1 MNWSHNWI
9 IRLCIQACMHR
20 VTYYF
25 FFFDF
30 FSTFCV
36 AYWRYPWK
44 KMSPHWPCDTFLV
57 VCQAICETFRPAHN
71 GMKQILN
78 EHFISINLY
87 SYQIIVLII
96 DFFASFCFRNGNAK
110 FSGIK
115 LVGNPEPHSTWKQ
128 YFGIWSFLMHKKCWL
143 VLFACVMHL
152 CY

>member
-1 MNWSHNWI
+1 MAVKSSFSFVIFFRLDWSSGSHLILTSMVSLWIEVIIWI

-25 FFFDF
+25 FPFFDF

-44 KMSPHWPCDTFLV
+44 KMSPHWPCDTFLA

-71 GMKQILN
+71 GKKQILN

-87 SYQIIVLII
+87 FYQIIVLII
-96 DFFASFCFRNGNAK
+96 DFLLQEWQCKIFGN
-110 FSGIK
+110 
-115 LVGNPEPHSTWKQ
+115 
-128 YFGIWSFLMHKKCWL
+128 
-143 VLFACVMHL
+143 
-152 CY
+152 